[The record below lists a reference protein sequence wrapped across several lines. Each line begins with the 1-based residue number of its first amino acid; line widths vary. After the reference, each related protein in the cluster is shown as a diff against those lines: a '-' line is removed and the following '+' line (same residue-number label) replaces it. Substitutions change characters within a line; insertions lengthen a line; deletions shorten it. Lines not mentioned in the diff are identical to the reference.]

1 MRCALPRC
9 RNSFARLL
17 EAGRPHRN
25 LPKFTVQETKGKNM
39 EPVITTAT
47 PVAVFRRYERKDKR
61 GGWFTPVTAANRLD
75 GIKRGKSSRLASA
88 LKTRFHRGRS
98 RLPRQSP
105 PAPPAETQT
114 PPGGAR
120 RFSILASSTSPPGSR
135 LSLSTR
141 PPFSGLLPS
150 LGDLNRPPLPQVLAL
165 GYLPSLFVLSPRE
178 LINF

>member
-25 LPKFTVQETKGKNM
+25 LPKFTVQETKGKKM

-105 PAPPAETQT
+105 PSASCRNTDPAW
-114 PPGGAR
+114 R
-120 RFSILASSTSPPGSR
+120 RPTILASRFFHSSAR
-135 LSLSTR
+135 L
-141 PPFSGLLPS
+141 PPFSLHASPFLWPLSLPGGLEPPAPAPS
-150 LGDLNRPPLPQVLAL
+150 LSSWLSSLSIRTVPQ
-165 GYLPSLFVLSPRE
+165 RTH
-178 LINF
+178 